1 MAFDTLMAKEVSDLT
16 PGSRFYV
23 GSTSPLY
30 TVKTVDA
37 TSPDTVTITVTDP
50 DVPFLA
56 FPVGKYLTVV
66 V

>member
-1 MAFDTLMAKEVSDLT
+1 MAFDTLIAKQVSDLT

-23 GSTSPLY
+23 GSHSPLY
-30 TVKTVDA
+30 TVETIH
-37 TSPDTVTITVTDP
+37 TSPDTVTVMVTDP